1 MPDILPNIDN
11 EPAQGIQALLDT
23 VYLWNQDVANDLIDK
38 INELLKELGELSN
51 ISGVIK
57 PYDELE
63 APVRQYLPMY
73 YEDGVYVASDTIEVL
88 PTEPDMS
95 KWILIAT
102 KGSTFVAGSGID
114 ITEDV
119 ISVEQSVI
127 QGASAGSTA
136 VQPGDLATVATT
148 GDYGDLL
155 NKPVL
160 GTAAAADTT
169 DFATAAQG
177 TKADT
182 AVQPEDM
189 TSAISTHNAS
199 VDAHTNVISPI
210 ASSVSGIEAKIPSQA
225 SSSNQL
231 ADKNFVNS
239 SIATNTANFIGTFN
253 SVAELEAYSGPVTN
267 NDYAYV
273 IRTDASGNTLY
284 DRYKYTDAT
293 TPASWEYE
301 YTLNNSSFTA
311 DQWAAINSHATEAS
325 IGQISTNQQD
335 ISSIQ
340 TTIGSFGDVV
350 THNAN
355 EFATASQGAKADTAL
370 QPGDA
375 VPQYSTLPA
384 PTAANLGTIVLYTG
398 QTNLNYTNGYF
409 YTVSPVYGPASAT
422 IAQTVGDSLIG
433 LTVDVDTFVAEE
445 QPTQSGNTSFVASAQ
460 TTVTPLTVG
469 QYVNG
474 EYIEATINPQVFFAK
489 AREVFGDSVV
499 DNGSTVI
506 LGIIDAAWNMAVCI
520 DGDEHRVNGQIAG
533 DWGVVYNQ
541 VPTTGGGATAWLD
554 YAIERGVVWSKNGTT
569 VDLAD
574 YGISYSGSPVD
585 GDTLTVT
592 YVAPGITGYT
602 WTEKL
607 VQPRTTITMITED

>member
-1 MPDILPNIDN
+1 MVYTCPYCNVSCSDLNAKVVRFYESPEKSGMWDVM
-11 EPAQGIQALLDT
+11 LDT
-23 VYLWNQDVANDLIDK
+23 GSAIYDSVFLEFCTCPECHKTSVHLESICSARRDFKFSFTFPSISAACFPDYVPVAIQQD
-38 INELLKELGELSN
+38 
-51 ISGVIK
+51 
-57 PYDELE
+57 YDEAIAVL
-63 APVRQYLPMY
+63 
-73 YEDGVYVASDTIEVL
+73 DAS
-88 PTEPDMS
+88 P
-95 KWILIAT
+95 K
-102 KGSTFVAGSGID
+102 
-114 ITEDV
+114 
-119 ISVEQSVI
+119 
-127 QGASAGSTA
+127 
-136 VQPGDLATVATT
+136 
-148 GDYGDLL
+148 
-155 NKPVL
+155 
-160 GTAAAADTT
+160 AAATLARRCLQGMIH
-169 DFATAAQG
+169 DFWQIHEKNLNAEITALKG
-177 TKADT
+177 
-182 AVQPEDM
+182 
-189 TSAISTHNAS
+189 
-199 VDAHTNVISPI
+199 NVP
-210 ASSVSGIEAKIPSQA
+210 
-225 SSSNQL
+225 
-231 ADKNFVNS
+231 
-239 SIATNTANFIGTFN
+239 
-253 SVAELEAYSGPVTN
+253 
-267 NDYAYV
+267 
-273 IRTDASGNTLY
+273 
-284 DRYKYTDAT
+284 
-293 TPASWEYE
+293 
-301 YTLNNSSFTA
+301 A

-325 IGQISTNQQD
+325 ISQISTNQQN

-384 PTAANLGTIVLYTG
+384 PTAASLGTIVLYTG

-409 YTVSPVYGPASAT
+409 YTVSPVYSPASAT
-422 IAQTVGDSLIG
+422 IAQTVGDSLVG

-469 QYVNG
+469 EYVNG

-520 DGDEHRVNGQIAG
+520 DGDEHRVNGQIAE

-541 VPTTGGGATAWLD
+541 VPTTGGGATAWLS
-554 YAIERGVVWSKNGTT
+554 YAIEREVTWSKNGTT
-569 VDLAD
+569 VDLTS
-574 YGISYSGSPVD
+574 YGISYSGSPTN
-585 GDTLTVT
+585 GDEITVS

>member
-1 MPDILPNIDN
+1 MPDILPTIDN

-23 VYLWNQDVANDLIDK
+23 VYLWNQDVANDLIEK
-38 INELLKELGELSN
+38 VNELLEELEGLTASGE
-51 ISGVIK
+51 IK
-57 PYDELE
+57 PYSELTV
-63 APVRQYLPMY
+63 PVRQYLPMY
-73 YEDGVYVASDTIEVL
+73 YENGVYVAAQRIDTL
-88 PTEPDMS
+88 TPQPDMS

-102 KGSTFVAGSGID
+102 KGSTFVAGDGID

-119 ISVEQSVI
+119 ISVEQTVI

-148 GDYGDLL
+148 GDYDDLA
-155 NKPVL
+155 NRPVL

-182 AVQPEDM
+182 AVQPADM
-189 TSAISTHNAS
+189 TSAISSHNTN
-199 VDAHTNVISPI
+199 VDAHANVISPI

-273 IRTDASGNTLY
+273 IRTDAAGNTLY
-284 DRYKYTDAT
+284 DRYKYTNAT
-293 TPASWEYE
+293 TPASWGYE

-325 IGQISTNQQD
+325 ISQISTNQQN

-350 THNAN
+350 THDTN

-384 PTAANLGTIVLYTG
+384 PTAASLGTIALYTG

-422 IAQTVGDSLIG
+422 IAQTVGDSLVG

-506 LGIIDAAWNMAVCI
+506 LGIIDAAWNMAVSI
-520 DGDEHRVNGQIAG
+520 DSDEHRVNGQIAE
-533 DWGVVYNQ
+533 DWGIVYNQ
-541 VPTTGGGATAWLD
+541 VPTTGGGATAWLT
-554 YAIERGVVWSKNGTT
+554 YTIERGVTWSKNGTT
-569 VDLAD
+569 VDLTS
-574 YGISYSGSPVD
+574 YGISYSGSPTS
-585 GDTLTVT
+585 GDEITVS

>member
-1 MPDILPNIDN
+1 MPEVLPNIDN

-23 VYLWNQDVANDLIDK
+23 VYLWNPDVANDLIDQV
-38 INELLKELGELSN
+38 NELLEELGELSN

-57 PYDELE
+57 PYNELE
-63 APVRQYLPMY
+63 TPVRQYLPMY
-73 YEDGVYVASDTIEVL
+73 YEDGVYVASTTIDVL

-102 KGSTFVAGSGID
+102 KGSTFVAGTGID

-119 ISVEQSVI
+119 ISVEQAVI

-148 GDYGDLL
+148 GDYDDLL
-155 NKPVL
+155 DRPVL
-160 GTAAAADTT
+160 GTAAAADAT

-177 TKADT
+177 AKADT
-182 AVQPEDM
+182 AAQPGDV
-189 TSAISTHNAS
+189 TSAIASHNTS

-253 SVAELEAYSGPVTN
+253 SVDELEAYSGTVTN

-273 IRTDASGNTLY
+273 IRTDATGNTLY

-350 THNAN
+350 THDAN

-384 PTAANLGTIVLYTG
+384 PTAASLGTIALYTG
-398 QTNLNYTNGYF
+398 QTTLNYTNGYF

-422 IAQTVGDSLIG
+422 IAQTVGDGLIG
-433 LTVDVDTFVAEE
+433 LTVDVNTFVAEE
-445 QPTQSGNTSFVASAQ
+445 QPAESGDTVFTFVITPATLTP
-460 TTVTPLTVG
+460 TTFTVE
-469 QYVNG
+469 G
-474 EYIEATINPQVFFAK
+474 ETLTINPNVFIPMLLGMYPT
-489 AREVFGDSVV
+489 EM
-499 DNGSTVI
+499 GSTNRIVVTTKTLPVSI
-506 LGIIDAAWNMAVCI
+506 QLYDGQTVLLDIDIYVPA
-520 DGDEHRVNGQIAG
+520 
-533 DWGVVYNQ
+533 DWGISF
-541 VPTTGGGATAWLD
+541 TGDYSALTLWTECQMDYTAEFAGWQKSGS
-554 YAIERGVVWSKNGTT
+554 YVAV
-569 VDLAD
+569 AD
-574 YGISYSGSPVD
+574 YGISYSGLPTN
-585 GDTLTVT
+585 GDELTVS
-592 YVAPGITGYT
+592 YVAPGITGYI

-607 VQPRTTITMITED
+607 VQPRTTITIITED

>member
-1 MPDILPNIDN
+1 MPDILPTIDN

-23 VYLWNQDVANDLIDK
+23 VYLWNQDVANDLIEK
-38 INELLKELGELSN
+38 INELLEELEDLTASGE
-51 ISGVIK
+51 IK
-57 PYDELE
+57 PYSELT

-73 YEDGVYVASDTIEVL
+73 YENGVYVAAQQIDTL
-88 PTEPDMS
+88 TPQPDMS

-102 KGSTFVAGSGID
+102 KGSTFVAGTGID

-119 ISVEQSVI
+119 ISVEQAVI

-148 GDYGDLL
+148 GDYNDLA
-155 NKPVL
+155 NRPVL
-160 GTAAAADTT
+160 GTAAAADVT

-177 TKADT
+177 AKADT
-182 AVQPEDM
+182 AVQPADM
-189 TSAISTHNAS
+189 TSAISTHNTS
-199 VDAHTNVISPI
+199 VDAHANVISPI
-210 ASSVSGIEAKIPSQA
+210 ASSVSEIEAKIPSQA

-253 SVAELEAYSGPVTN
+253 SVAELEAYSGTVTN

-273 IRTDASGNTLY
+273 VRTDATGNTLY

-325 IGQISTNQQD
+325 INQISTNQQN
-335 ISSIQ
+335 ISNIQ

-350 THNAN
+350 THDAN
-355 EFATASQGAKADTAL
+355 EFATASQGVKADTAL

-375 VPQYSTLPA
+375 VPQYPTLPA
-384 PTAANLGTIVLYTG
+384 PTAASLGTIALYTG

-433 LTVDVDTFVAEE
+433 LTVDVDMFVAEE

-469 QYVNG
+469 EYVNG
-474 EYIEATINPQVFFAK
+474 EYIEATINPQVFFTK

-499 DNGSTVI
+499 DNGSTVT

-520 DGDEHRVNGQIAG
+520 DGDEHRVNEQIAG
-533 DWGVVYNQ
+533 DWGIVYNQ
-541 VPTTGGGATAWLD
+541 VPTTGGGATAWLN
-554 YAIERGVVWSKNGTT
+554 YTIEHGVVWSKNGTT
-569 VDLAD
+569 VDLAS
-574 YGISYSGSPVD
+574 YGISYSGSPVN

-592 YVAPGITGYT
+592 YVAPGITGYI

>member
-1 MPDILPNIDN
+1 M
-11 EPAQGIQALLDT
+11 
-23 VYLWNQDVANDLIDK
+23 
-38 INELLKELGELSN
+38 
-51 ISGVIK
+51 
-57 PYDELE
+57 
-63 APVRQYLPMY
+63 
-73 YEDGVYVASDTIEVL
+73 
-88 PTEPDMS
+88 
-95 KWILIAT
+95 
-102 KGSTFVAGSGID
+102 
-114 ITEDV
+114 
-119 ISVEQSVI
+119 
-127 QGASAGSTA
+127 
-136 VQPGDLATVATT
+136 
-148 GDYGDLL
+148 
-155 NKPVL
+155 
-160 GTAAAADTT
+160 
-169 DFATAAQG
+169 
-177 TKADT
+177 
-182 AVQPEDM
+182 
-189 TSAISTHNAS
+189 
-199 VDAHTNVISPI
+199 
-210 ASSVSGIEAKIPSQA
+210 
-225 SSSNQL
+225 
-231 ADKNFVNS
+231 
-239 SIATNTANFIGTFN
+239 
-253 SVAELEAYSGPVTN
+253 
-267 NDYAYV
+267 
-273 IRTDASGNTLY
+273 Y

-325 IGQISTNQQD
+325 ISQISTNQQN

-384 PTAANLGTIVLYTG
+384 PTAASLGTIVLYTG

-409 YTVSPVYGPASAT
+409 YTVSPVYSPASAT
-422 IAQTVGDSLIG
+422 IAQTVGDSLVG

-469 QYVNG
+469 EYVNG

-520 DGDEHRVNGQIAG
+520 DGDEHRVNGQIAE

-541 VPTTGGGATAWLD
+541 VPTTGGGATAWLS
-554 YAIERGVVWSKNGTT
+554 YAIEREVTWSKNGTT
-569 VDLAD
+569 VDLTS
-574 YGISYSGSPVD
+574 YGISYSGSPTN
-585 GDTLTVT
+585 GDEITVS